1 VTLMQAVHA
10 ALDWVDPVTALA
22 GFEHDPYTLL
32 LHGGGAEA
40 RGRYSYLC
48 AWPAFTVEDADAA
61 AGLARLRDRYQAQPS
76 ALNARTGFQGGF
88 AGLMGYDLGQA
99 VECVPPCP
107 SGLADWPVLAMG
119 WYDAA
124 LVFDHQTRT
133 VQAAGAR
140 DAAERLIARYRDLP
154 DRSVHAGAGR
164 LDQVWSDD
172 AYRSAVQRARAYI
185 RDGDIF
191 QVNLS
196 HPFRGRVTGR
206 DAPYGVFQRLSRDSA
221 AAFSAYFRLDA
232 DRVIVTNSPE
242 RFVRLDPDGHVQAR
256 PIKGTRP
263 RRDTPQADQAEAR
276 ALAVSVKDRAEN
288 LMIVDLMRNDLSRI
302 CLPGSV
308 KTPELFAVEGFANVH
323 HLVSTVEGQLEAGRD
338 VFDLIEAA
346 FPPGSITGAPKVRA
360 MEIIAE
366 LEAES
371 RGAYCGALG
380 WIGVDGAADLN
391 VMIRTA
397 AFVRQAEHWAVEVRS
412 GGAITIDSDPQA
424 ELEETRAKAAALKAA
439 IEGGA

>member
-22 GFEHDPYTLL
+22 GFEQDPYTLL

-48 AWPAFTVEDADAA
+48 AWPAFTVEDTDAA

-107 SGLADWPVLAMG
+107 PGLADWSVLAMG

-133 VQAAGAR
+133 VQAVGAR

-185 RDGDIF
+185 REGDIF

-288 LMIVDLMRNDLSRI
+288 LMIVDLMRNDL
-302 CLPGSV
+302 
-308 KTPELFAVEGFANVH
+308 
-323 HLVSTVEGQLEAGRD
+323 VSTVEGQLETGRD

-412 GGAITIDSDPQA
+412 GGAITIDSHPQA